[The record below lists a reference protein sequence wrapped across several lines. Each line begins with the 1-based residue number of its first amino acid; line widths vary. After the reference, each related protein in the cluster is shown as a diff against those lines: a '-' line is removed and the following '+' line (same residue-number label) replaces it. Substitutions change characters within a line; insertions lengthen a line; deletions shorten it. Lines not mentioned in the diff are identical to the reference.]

1 MIIQNWIKQ
10 YYWLVMPVS
19 LLLISG
25 CKSTSPVSS
34 SDLSEIYQRSDEF
47 LEPDFKVYHFSNDS
61 TAIYFRFSSKNL
73 LFIPEPGNPEL
84 KASVKISYELFQDYE
99 SNQMID
105 SASTILEIPGDGEE
119 EQFVSGNFHLAL
131 QRGKNY
137 LIRLYGTDL
146 NRSQSTNGVLS
157 VKKDI
162 SVGRNEFLVRS
173 KNTKKAVFEDYIST
187 NDTLTIT
194 YAGTKP
200 TAVIY
205 GKYYGRTFPV
215 APPPFAAFTP
225 KPFNYEPDSTFV
237 IPLSDD
243 NTFEFV
249 SNKVGFYHFM
259 VQEDDRDGLSLFHF
273 KEGYPTINSIDE
285 MISATRFI
293 TSKKEYLK
301 IADAPDKKA
310 ALDAFW
316 LSTSKSPDRSREL
329 IKTYFNRVQNA
340 NYYFSSYKEGWKTDR
355 GIIYMVFGPPNTV
368 YQSSVSESWIYGEEN
383 NYLSVTFNFT
393 KVNNPF
399 TDNDFILK
407 RSPSYKTQW
416 YRAVDA
422 WRQGRVSTLD
432 Y

>member
-1 MIIQNWIKQ
+1 MIIQNWINNV
-10 YYWLVMPVS
+10 YIGGFA
-19 LLLISG
+19 LLLLAISG

-47 LEPDFKVYHFSNDS
+47 LEPDFKVYHFSHDS
-61 TAIYFRFSSKNL
+61 TAIFFRFNSKNL
-73 LFIPEPGNPEL
+73 LFIPTPGKTEL
-84 KASVKISYELFQDYE
+84 QAKVKISYELFQDYE
-99 SNQMID
+99 SNKLID
-105 SASTILEIPGDGEE
+105 SASTIIEIVGDGET
-119 EQFVSGNFHLAL
+119 EQLVSGKFHLAL
-131 QRGKNY
+131 KRGKNY
-137 LIRLYGTDL
+137 LVRLYGIDL
-146 NRSQSTNGVLS
+146 NRNQSTNGVFALS
-157 VKKDI
+157 KSD
-162 SVGRNEFLVRS
+162 STGRNEFLVRE
-173 KNTKKAVFEDYIST
+173 KNTGRAIFRDFISK
-187 NDTLTIT
+187 DDHLTVT

-205 GKYYGRTFPV
+205 GKYYDRTFPV

-237 IPLSDD
+237 IPLDD
-243 NTFEFV
+243 SNTFDFHSDET
-249 SNKVGFYHFM
+249 GFYHFT
-259 VQEDDRDGLSLFHF
+259 VNEDDRNGLSLFHF
-273 KEGYPTINSIDE
+273 KDGYPTINSVDE
-285 MISATRFI
+285 LISATRFI
-293 TSKKEYLK
+293 TSKKEYHK
-301 IADAPDKKA
+301 IADASDPKA

-316 LSTSKSPDRSREL
+316 LSTTKDPERAREL

-340 NYYFSSYKEGWKTDR
+340 NLYFSSYKEGWKTDR

-368 YQSSVSESWIYGEEN
+368 YQSEKSESWIYGEED
-383 NYLSVTFNFT
+383 NYLSVTFNFS

-399 TDNDFILK
+399 TNNDFILQ